1 MNAAFIIW
9 LSTRGYS
16 TIVLVD
22 HAISPHARAVVMP
35 DVVMPPEYRVAA
47 NEDQP

>member
-22 HAISPHARAVVMP
+22 HAVAPNARAVLLP
-35 DVVMPPEYRVAA
+35 DVVMPPELCVAA
-47 NEDQP
+47 NEAAP